1 MRKQVLYSIMSILLL
16 TIAVI
21 GSTYAYFSASASSN
35 ENVEGT
41 SKTFDV
47 IYTGGTTISG
57 PINLGSKKED
67 GLNTTVNIKMAE
79 GSALATATLYINI
92 EKITSNLATE
102 GFVWEVIGT
111 KNNTQVYYNKGNF
124 VGTNNTTK
132 NIVNIVEN
140 YKLSEEN
147 TSFTVYL
154 WIDGNK
160 VDNNIVNAEFQGYI
174 GAKTENF
181 TGATVQ

>member
-1 MRKQVLYSIMSILLL
+1 MKKQILYSIISTLLL

-21 GSTYAYFSASASSN
+21 GSTYAYFSASTNSN
-35 ENVEGT
+35 KNIEGT

-57 PINLGSKKED
+57 PLSLGIKKED
-67 GLNTTVNIKMAE
+67 GLSTTVNIKMAA
-79 GSALATATLYINI
+79 GSALATATLYIDI
-92 EKITSNLATE
+92 EKITSNLAID
-102 GFVWEVIGT
+102 GFIWEVVGT
-111 KNNTQVYYNKGNF
+111 KNNTQVYYKKGNF
-124 VGTNNTTK
+124 SGTNDTTN

-154 WIDGNK
+154 WIDGNQT
-160 VDNNIVNAEFQGYI
+160 DNSVVNAEFKGYI

-181 TGATVQ
+181 TGATV